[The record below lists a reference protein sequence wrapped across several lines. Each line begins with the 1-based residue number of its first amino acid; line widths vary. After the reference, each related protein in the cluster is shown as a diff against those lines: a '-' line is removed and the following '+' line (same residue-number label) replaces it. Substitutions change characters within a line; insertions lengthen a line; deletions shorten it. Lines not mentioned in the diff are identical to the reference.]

1 MFIGFVIGTLCLV
14 GLIRAVSRRRWY
26 GSVYPFGYSYGYA
39 GHHGGCGGYRRGFG
53 GHRGSW
59 YQGAL
64 DALDEDGPGWRGQGQ
79 VPWGRGRGVVYSIL
93 GRIEATPAQEK
104 VILSALDE
112 LKEAASALR
121 GTGRDVRADV
131 ARAIRGSLL
140 DDVALENATAR
151 IDDAGVKLRAA
162 VRTAVAK
169 IHEVLDDRQRKM
181 LADMVDS
188 SWRAGW

>member
-1 MFIGFVIGTLCLV
+1 
-14 GLIRAVSRRRWY
+14 
-26 GSVYPFGYSYGYA
+26 
-39 GHHGGCGGYRRGFG
+39 
-53 GHRGSW
+53 
-59 YQGAL
+59 
-64 DALDEDGPGWRGQGQ
+64 
-79 VPWGRGRGVVYSIL
+79 
-93 GRIEATPAQEK
+93 
-104 VILSALDE
+104 LSALDE
-112 LKEAASALR
+112 LKEAAGALR

-169 IHEVLDDRQRKM
+169 MHEVLDDRQRKM
-181 LADMVDS
+181 VADMVDS